1 MCHAEMTRSTLV
13 RRLKTTKQN
22 KRDSYM
28 IPRRKMAAMC
38 SIAYSLL
45 EKQKKKK
52 EEEEEE
58 GREKGQRRRN
68 NASLLTHGTGRVFWG
83 F

>member
-1 MCHAEMTRSTLV
+1 
-13 RRLKTTKQN
+13 
-22 KRDSYM
+22 M
-28 IPRRKMAAMC
+28 IPRRKMAATC

-52 EEEEEE
+52 EDEEEEE

-68 NASLLTHGTGRVFWG
+68 NASLSTPGTGRVF
-83 F
+83 